1 MVLHQRQPL
10 EVVVFCRHAIE
21 KEVSLATED
30 TVHSSLLFDPHVAM
44 DSEIPEDS
52 TYRAFEKPRSIFL
65 AAKRP
70 ALEVVASD
78 ESLEFGP

>member
-1 MVLHQRQPL
+1 
-10 EVVVFCRHAIE
+10 
-21 KEVSLATED
+21 
-30 TVHSSLLFDPHVAM
+30 M

>member
-1 MVLHQRQPL
+1 MG
-10 EVVVFCRHAIE
+10 
-21 KEVSLATED
+21 
-30 TVHSSLLFDPHVAM
+30 
-44 DSEIPEDS
+44 SEIPEDS